1 MIRTR
6 ATKSESVNSG
16 SQGDGISIGEVR
28 ETAPGRAPRGG
39 EAFCSEGRG
48 GPWCQPPG
56 TLSVVMDVDVW
67 LGRLHDYLT
76 ANAVPQERWVATL
89 KSLVDDKLY
98 KSLRCLGPNCTYEEC
113 TVHLRRR
120 FGRYESPLV
129 QRLQFSQR
137 LQNLAESIQDFA
149 DELRC
154 LGAELG
160 KQDDDLK
167 DQFIMG
173 LRDTP
178 TQRHLV
184 DKGPTNFDEA
194 IAIGY
199 SISVD
204 SDVCRTN
211 ATEQTSVAHSYPS
224 PSERSHMASYEVPNV
239 SLLPKTE
246 VYWYRCPTEE
256 IRGLFLT
263 ESLKC
268 LNGKWCSVAESNGM
282 YISMLCSLYN
292 ANPYRVFD
300 EECYDLKEVIVDEK
314 VLASLDVMHEAR
326 KYSHSLLPAV
336 NLALSILLIGKDI
349 GPTFQAR
356 WRDSRAKSLFNTLRH
371 KWDPTFTDQL
381 LSLEW
386 ATAIEAIWDNSHAL
400 REDCF
405 SSILAGARYLKTDKK
420 FYRCVVKML
429 RFARIT
435 GFYLVREY
443 VINDRVHRILD
454 DPYLQSDKD
463 RLKNAMRIWASA
475 PQPLRSYLG
484 VIADPEIFVYFEGD
498 YLHRLT
504 YIALLIGRKSCPTLN
519 DYPMTEPSD
528 AARLRELVEQY
539 FPE

>member
-1 MIRTR
+1 M
-6 ATKSESVNSG
+6 NSG
-16 SQGDGISIGEVR
+16 YQGDGISIGEVR

-76 ANAVPQERWVATL
+76 ANAVPQERWVGTL

-137 LQNLAESIQDFA
+137 VQNLAESIQDFA

-173 LRDTP
+173 LRDTA

-184 DKGPTNFDEA
+184 DKGPTNFDKA

-211 ATEQTSVAHSYPS
+211 ATEQTTVAHNCPS
-224 PSERSHMASYEVPNV
+224 PSKR
-239 SLLPKTE
+239 
-246 VYWYRCPTEE
+246 R
-256 IRGLFLT
+256 R
-263 ESLKC
+263 
-268 LNGKWCSVAESNGM
+268 
-282 YISMLCSLYN
+282 
-292 ANPYRVFD
+292 
-300 EECYDLKEVIVDEK
+300 
-314 VLASLDVMHEAR
+314 
-326 KYSHSLLPAV
+326 
-336 NLALSILLIGKDI
+336 
-349 GPTFQAR
+349 
-356 WRDSRAKSLFNTLRH
+356 
-371 KWDPTFTDQL
+371 
-381 LSLEW
+381 
-386 ATAIEAIWDNSHAL
+386 
-400 REDCF
+400 
-405 SSILAGARYLKTDKK
+405 
-420 FYRCVVKML
+420 
-429 RFARIT
+429 
-435 GFYLVREY
+435 
-443 VINDRVHRILD
+443 
-454 DPYLQSDKD
+454 
-463 RLKNAMRIWASA
+463 
-475 PQPLRSYLG
+475 
-484 VIADPEIFVYFEGD
+484 
-498 YLHRLT
+498 
-504 YIALLIGRKSCPTLN
+504 
-519 DYPMTEPSD
+519 
-528 AARLRELVEQY
+528 
-539 FPE
+539 